1 MQTADVEPERPLVHQ
16 RRRGRPHPARYN
28 FGVLLATL
36 LDPPDLGEAR
46 RWYTAAEAGKAEAA
60 EALSR
65 VRSEPD
71 K

>member
-1 MQTADVEPERPLVHQ
+1 MWSLSARWFTSAAEAGHTS
-16 RRRGRPHPARYN
+16 ARYN

-46 RWYTAAEAGKAEAA
+46 RWYIAAAEAGKAEAA